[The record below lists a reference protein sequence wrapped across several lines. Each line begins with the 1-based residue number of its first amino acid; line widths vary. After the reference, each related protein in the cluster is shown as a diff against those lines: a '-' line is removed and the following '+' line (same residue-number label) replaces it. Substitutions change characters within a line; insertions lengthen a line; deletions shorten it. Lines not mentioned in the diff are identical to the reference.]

1 MDGPR
6 EWWLTSLTCPNKSI
20 LMPDPKPLTPNPPHE
35 RVRLEPSLRCPG
47 TLLGQHAQEIS
58 RSVKD
63 AMDQDGVALH
73 FVEDQIVV
81 DDEHSIAKRREL
93 GIVGNSTDEWVGLQR
108 LQTGFDVI
116 EHFSRGT

>member
-1 MDGPR
+1 M
-6 EWWLTSLTCPNKSI
+6 L
-20 LMPDPKPLTPNPPHE
+20 
-35 RVRLEPSLRCPG
+35 SLRQIVLG

-81 DDEHSIAKRREL
+81 DDGNSIAKRREL
-93 GIVGNSTDEWVGLQR
+93 GIVGNTTDEGVGLQR
-108 LQTGFDVI
+108 FQTGFDVI
-116 EHFSRGT
+116 EHFSRGP